1 MLEFNPYYRPTA
13 KECLQSK
20 LFDSIRVPGLEAS
33 APFKINI
40 DVDRNEFKFDY
51 EETNTKFS
59 EMNHQQQIEKFKQF
73 VLEEV
78 SKQKEQFEK

>member
-1 MLEFNPYYRPTA
+1 MLEFNPYFRPTA

-20 LFDSIRVPGLEAS
+20 LFDSIRVAGLEAS

-51 EETNTKFS
+51 EEANMKFSDQDHSTIVTKFK
-59 EMNHQQQIEKFKQF
+59 EF

-78 SKQKEQFEK
+78 LKLKDQS